1 MDPMNAAQRERYSRQ
16 SILPEIGVAGQRRLL
31 ASRAVVVGCGAL
43 GTVQATL
50 LVRAGVGE
58 IVLIDRD
65 YVETSNLQRQWLFE
79 EADVER
85 AMPKAAAAAE
95 RLRKA
100 NSSCRI
106 HAEVKDM
113 TPQNAAAL
121 LTPADA
127 ILDGA
132 DNFAARYLLN
142 DVAVKTKTPWI
153 YGAAV
158 GTRGSLMPV
167 VPGETACLSCIF
179 PQAPRSRQPTC
190 ETSGALN
197 AATTAVASM
206 QVCEALKI
214 LCGRPEALR
223 RRLVTTDIWSGET
236 GSVDA
241 SRPDPDCPTCGRG
254 DFQYL
259 NDLSRGSASLCGRD
273 SVQIAAGGRALDLP
287 GLAAALASLGK
298 VQANPHALRFACPPH
313 ELTLFP
319 DGRAIVK
326 GTRDPAVARSLYA
339 RYVGS

>member
-1 MDPMNAAQRERYSRQ
+1 M
-16 SILPEIGVAGQRRLL
+16 
-31 ASRAVVVGCGAL
+31 VGCGAL

-153 YGAAV
+153 YGACRRHARFADA
-158 GTRGSLMPV
+158 GRAGGNGLPV
-167 VPGETACLSCIF
+167 MHLPAS
-179 PQAPRSRQPTC
+179 S
-190 ETSGALN
+190 AL
-197 AATTAVASM
+197 AATDVRNVRGA
-206 QVCEALKI
+206 Q
-214 LCGRPEALR
+214 R
-223 RRLVTTDIWSGET
+223 RN
-236 GSVDA
+236 
-241 SRPDPDCPTCGRG
+241 
-254 DFQYL
+254 Y
-259 NDLSRGSASLCGRD
+259 
-273 SVQIAAGGRALDLP
+273 GGRFDA
-287 GLAAALASLGK
+287 GLRS
-298 VQANPHALRFACPPH
+298 VENPLRTA
-313 ELTLFP
+313 
-319 DGRAIVK
+319 
-326 GTRDPAVARSLYA
+326 
-339 RYVGS
+339 